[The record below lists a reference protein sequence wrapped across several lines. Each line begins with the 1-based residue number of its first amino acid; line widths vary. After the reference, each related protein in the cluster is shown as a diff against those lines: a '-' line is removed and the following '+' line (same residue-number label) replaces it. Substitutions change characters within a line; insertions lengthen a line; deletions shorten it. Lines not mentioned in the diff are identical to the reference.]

1 MHRVSII
8 GAGVVGTA
16 MGYLLKQR
24 GYPVVGIASRTL
36 KSSKKAKEF
45 IGEGEASTDLGT
57 TARKADIVF
66 ITTSDSA
73 IEETCNKIASERGFN
88 KGAIVFH
95 MSGALS
101 SEILRSAR
109 DVGANVA
116 SIHPLQS
123 LANVKEAVKS
133 IPGSYF
139 CIEGDEAALSVAKEM
154 VTVLK
159 GKEITLEVDKKPL
172 YHAGASVASNF
183 LVATVRFGLELFEA
197 AGIDR
202 KDSLNALM
210 PLIKGTVK
218 NIETLGIPSA
228 LTGPVSRGDIGVIED
243 HLKAIS
249 NNRASLLKLYSELGR
264 YTVKVAL
271 EKGTME
277 DEEAKMILSLFD
289 KYQEVKSER
298 EIKGRRKRN
307 EL

>member
-45 IGEGEASTDLGT
+45 IGEGEISTDLGT

-73 IEETCNKIASERGFN
+73 IEETCDKIASERGFN

-101 SEILRSAR
+101 SEILGSAR
-109 DVGANVA
+109 DVGADVA
-116 SIHPLQS
+116 SLHPLQS
-123 LANVKEAVKS
+123 LSDVKEAVKN

-139 CIEGDEAALSVAKEM
+139 CIEGDEAALSVAKGM
-154 VTVLK
+154 VTALK
-159 GKEITLEVDKKPL
+159 GKEITLVADKKPL

-197 AGIDR
+197 AGIER
-202 KDSLNALM
+202 QDSLNALM
-210 PLIKGTVK
+210 PLINGTIK
-218 NIETLGIPSA
+218 NIETLGIPLA
-228 LTGPVSRGDIGVIED
+228 LTGPISRGDTGVIED

-249 NNRASLLKLYSELGR
+249 KEKREMVKLYAELGR
-264 YTVKVAL
+264 YTVKIAL
-271 EKGTME
+271 EKGTVKA
-277 DEEAKMILSLFD
+277 DEADRIISLFD
-289 KYQEVKSER
+289 KYQEV
-298 EIKGRRKRN
+298 
-307 EL
+307 

>member
-1 MHRVSII
+1 MKRVAII

-45 IGEGEASTDLGT
+45 IGEGEASTELGT

-66 ITTSDSA
+66 ITTSDSV
-73 IEETCNKIASERGFN
+73 IEKTCNKIASERGFN

-101 SEILRSAR
+101 SEILGSAR

-116 SIHPLQS
+116 SLHPLQS
-123 LANVKEAVKS
+123 LSDVKEAVKN

-139 CIEGDEAALSVAKEM
+139 CIEGDEAALSVAKEI
-154 VTVLK
+154 VTALK
-159 GKEITLEVDKKPL
+159 GKEITLAVDKKPL

-197 AGIDR
+197 AGIE
-202 KDSLNALM
+202 KQDSLNALM
-210 PLIKGTVK
+210 PLIKGTIK
-218 NIETLGIPSA
+218 NIETLGIPLA
-228 LTGPVSRGDIGVIED
+228 LTGPISRGDIGVIED

-249 NNRASLLKLYSELGR
+249 NERPEILRLYTELGR
-264 YTVKVAL
+264 YTVKIAL
-271 EKGTME
+271 EKGTLKE
-277 DEEAKMILSLFD
+277 NSAEKIISLFD
-289 KYQEVKSER
+289 KYQEV
-298 EIKGRRKRN
+298 
-307 EL
+307 